1 MDEKKVEEEAKKIMD
16 DFLKA
21 LEKID
26 EGKLEISIDR
36 KEFLREKSESCIDKE
51 FRKRFFENAPK
62 KDKNFIKAER
72 GKWTL

>member
-1 MDEKKVEEEAKKIMD
+1 MDERKVEEEAKKIMD

-21 LEKID
+21 LENID
-26 EGKLEISIDR
+26 EAKLEISIDR
-36 KEFLREKSESCIDKE
+36 KEFLREKGKSYTNKD

-62 KDKNFIKAER
+62 KDKDFIKAER